1 MKITANKVVS
11 ITYKLSIDN
20 KLIESVD
27 EKQPLLF
34 LVGNS
39 GLPEKFEEKMEGLAP
54 NDAFDFVL
62 SPAEAFGNHQEE
74 DVLNLPIED
83 FLSEDGSLDIE
94 FFQVG
99 KLIPLTDDQGH
110 HHRAKILEISKLN
123 GYMKLDFNHPLA
135 GKTLHFTGKV
145 FEVRDASKE
154 ELEHGHAHG
163 PGGHHHH

>member
-1 MKITANKVVS
+1 MKIAQNKVVN
-11 ITYKLSIDN
+11 ITYNLSIDN
-20 KLIESVD
+20 VLIESVD

-39 GLPEKFEEKMEGLAP
+39 GLPEKFEDNLEGMEKG
-54 NDAFDFVL
+54 NAFDFIL
-62 SPAEAFGNHQEE
+62 TPAQAFGQHQEE

-83 FLSEDGSLDIE
+83 FLSEDGSLDTN

-99 KLIPLTDDQGH
+99 KLVPLTDDQGH
-110 HHRAKILEISKLN
+110 NHRAKVLEISKLN

-135 GKTLHFTGKV
+135 GKTLHFTGKII
-145 FEVRDASKE
+145 EIRDASKE